1 MIIVL
6 ALFAFYEYI
15 YYIPDSSSHK
25 PSITKIESSTTHNT
39 MSTNKPI
46 VKTHSTVTHSK
57 SSPTTAFKN
66 HWSRVQVEGSGT
78 VSHIFRDDTK
88 GSRHQK
94 FILKLSSSQTL
105 LVAHNIDL
113 APRLN
118 GISKGD
124 TVQFYGQ
131 YEWNP
136 KGGVLHWTHHD
147 PKGRHKSG
155 WLNYNGRT
163 YQ

>member
-1 MIIVL
+1 MIIFL

-15 YYIPDSSSHK
+15 YYIPNSSSYK
-25 PSITKIESSTTHNT
+25 STVTNIESSTTY
-39 MSTNKPI
+39 STPTDKQI
-46 VKTHSTVTHSK
+46 AQTHPKVTHSK

-66 HWSRVQVEGSGT
+66 HWSRVQVQGSGT
-78 VSHIFRDDTK
+78 VSHIFRDDTT

-94 FILKLSSSQTL
+94 FILKLPSSQTL

-147 PKGRHKSG
+147 PKGRHKNG
-155 WLNYNGRT
+155 WLKYNGQT